1 MHYSRAK
8 MCHTADCRPAG
19 GPNGG
24 LPQQLDGGRGHQVVG
39 NQDLANSHA
48 NSWSIGAAQG
58 AFAWRAFRE
67 HGTQAIIPVDVAAP
81 AIPNGDLQSAIAA
94 TTRLHVLN
102 LQNTVYLGHE
112 V

>member
-8 MCHTADCRPAG
+8 MYHTADGRPAG

-24 LPQQLDGGRGHQVVG
+24 LPQQLDGGC
-39 NQDLANSHA
+39 DLSNSHA
-48 NSWSIGAAQG
+48 NAWSIGAAQG

-81 AIPNGDLQSAIAA
+81 AIPKGDLQTAIAV
-94 TTRLHVLN
+94 TTRLHVLH
-102 LQNTVYLGHE
+102 LQNIPWS
-112 V
+112 